1 MIGKRVSVV
10 RSIHIT
16 ATELSSIVQIGDSRF
31 VRPRSQVFAL
41 QRQVP
46 VFWDHEGDFSKLDA
60 FNIPI
65 PQIDAEPENTLKIEH
80 RNPVIRV
87 DHVKITGLSI
97 SAVFQVGANERI
109 DAEARVMHVRNFI
122 EGI

>member
-46 VFWDHEGDFSKLDA
+46 VFWENEGDFARLDA
-60 FNIPI
+60 FSKPI
-65 PQIDAEPENTLKIEH
+65 PRMDAEPENALTVEH

-87 DHVKITGLSI
+87 DHVEITGLSV